1 MADDPVDPPIPSSD
15 ESPPGVLL
23 LPLTPSCS
31 LPTIRNDPIPLYTN
45 KGEIHQ
51 EIDWNEGIMD

>member
-15 ESPPGVLL
+15 EPPPGVLL

-31 LPTIRNDPIPLYTN
+31 IPTIRNDPIPLHPN
-45 KGEIHQ
+45 KGEIH
-51 EIDWNEGIMD
+51 